1 MSKTV
6 NKANA
11 DHAVLFEAVNLIL
24 AQGSAAQ
31 PKLKSQVPSP
41 LVTTPP
47 LPFLCPQVL
56 LLSMSTVFFHPPSYP
71 PLLCVPQALNLLGKF
86 ISVKEPNIRYLGLEA
101 LGRFAQT
108 DISDDSI
115 KKHMGTVMISL
126 RDADVRYA
134 RHLKRH

>member
-1 MSKTV
+1 
-6 NKANA
+6 
-11 DHAVLFEAVNLIL
+11 
-24 AQGSAAQ
+24 
-31 PKLKSQVPSP
+31 
-41 LVTTPP
+41 
-47 LPFLCPQVL
+47 
-56 LLSMSTVFFHPPSYP
+56 
-71 PLLCVPQALNLLGKF
+71 LGKF

-134 RHLKRH
+134 DNLKRSLERRL